1 MSTIIENINN
11 VIWSVYVLVPLL
23 LIAAT
28 YFAIRTQVV
37 HIRMIPHT
45 VKLLINSNATSS
57 DDENNISSFQAFII
71 GLGSRVGTGNL
82 AGVAIALVAGGPGAI
97 FWMWIASLFGAICA
111 FVESTLGQIY
121 KEHDEETKYRGGPAY
136 YITKGLNN
144 KALAI
149 VFSIIF
155 IAILCIGI
163 ISIQANTITKSLA
176 NVVTPIFNINQGNI
190 EIIIGLLLAGIS
202 GYIIWGGARKIV
214 NILTVV
220 VSVMAG
226 VYIFMALFV
235 MITHIGTLPT
245 IISLIFTS
253 AFNPTSVAAG
263 TLGAIISTGFK
274 RGLFSN
280 EAGFGTAPNAAASA
294 DVKHPVVQGL
304 IQSLGALIDTIIICS
319 LTAFIILI
327 SGVPLE
333 GTEGITITQQA
344 MQATMGDISVV
355 ILTLSVVCFAFSTI
369 LGYFFYAQTNVEFL
383 FNSDKALKIYKL
395 IIVFVIF
402 IGSVTNSA
410 ILWSFADLGN
420 GLAALINIFVI
431 LKLSKYVFIA
441 LKDYQK
447 QLDCGISEPV
457 FDAREYPEFT
467 GLEIW
472 YQDKENK

>member
-1 MSTIIENINN
+1 MSEIINSINN

-28 YFAIRTQVV
+28 YFAIRTRVV

-45 VKLLINSNATSS
+45 VKLLMNSNSS
-57 DDENNISSFQAFII
+57 NEENNVSSFQAFII

-82 AGVAIALVAGGPGAI
+82 AGVAIALVSGGPGAI
-97 FWMWIASLFGAICA
+97 FWMWIASIFGAICA

-121 KEHDEETKYRGGPAY
+121 KEEDAETKYRGGPAY

-144 KALAI
+144 RILAV
-149 VFSIIF
+149 VFSVIF

-176 NVVTPIFNINQGNI
+176 NVITPILSIDQTNI

-214 NILTVV
+214 NILTIV
-220 VSVMAG
+220 VSAMAAL
-226 VYIFMALFV
+226 YIFMALFV
-235 MITHIGTLPT
+235 MLTHLTILPEVF
-245 IISLIFTS
+245 SLIIES
-253 AFNPTSVAAG
+253 AFNPSSVAAG

-304 IQSLGALIDTIIICS
+304 IQSLGALIDTVIICS

-327 SGVPLE
+327 SGIPLT

-383 FNSDKALKIYKL
+383 FKSEKALKIYKIVIML
-395 IIVFVIF
+395 IIF

-447 QLDCGISEPV
+447 QLAQGIEEPI
-457 FDAREYPEFT
+457 FDAREYPEFNE
-467 GLEIW
+467 LKIW
-472 YQDKENK
+472 HQDKNKID

>member
-1 MSTIIENINN
+1 MKEIITNINS
-11 VIWSVYVLVPLL
+11 VIWSVYVLVPIL
-23 LIAAT
+23 LITAT
-28 YFAIRTQVV
+28 YFAMRTKVV

-45 VKLLINSNATSS
+45 IKLLVNSNNN
-57 DDENNISSFQAFII
+57 DDEESISSFQAFII

-97 FWMWIASLFGAICA
+97 FWMWIASIFGAICA

-121 KEHDEETKYRGGPAY
+121 KEADEETKYRGGPAY
-136 YITKGLNN
+136 YMTKGLNN
-144 KALAI
+144 RFLAV

-176 NVVTPIFNINQGNI
+176 NVLTPFTQLKQTNVEVIIALCLTGISAYIIFN
-190 EIIIGLLLAGIS
+190 
-202 GYIIWGGARKIV
+202 GARKIV

-220 VSVMAG
+220 VSSMAI
-226 VYIFMALFV
+226 VYISMALFV
-235 MITHIGTLPT
+235 MISHLQILPSVFTL
-245 IISLIFTS
+245 ILSS
-253 AFNPTSVAAG
+253 AFNPVSVAGG
-263 TLGAIISTGFK
+263 TLGAIVSTGFK

-304 IQSLGALIDTIIICS
+304 IQSLGALIDTIVICS

-327 SGVPLE
+327 SGIPLT
-333 GTEGITITQQA
+333 GTEGITITQHA

-383 FNSDKALKIYKL
+383 FNSKKALTVYKM
-395 IIVFVIF
+395 IIVIIIFV
-402 IGSVTNSA
+402 GSVTNSA

-420 GLAALINIFVI
+420 GLAALINIYAI
-431 LKLSKYVFIA
+431 IRLSKYVFIV
-441 LKDYQK
+441 LNDYQDQLK
-447 QLDCGISEPV
+447 QGIKEPI
-457 FDAREYPEFT
+457 FDAREYEEFQD
-467 GLEIW
+467 LEIW
-472 YQDKENK
+472 YQDKN